1 MKTMKLFFNICLSL
15 TLIVFVVA
23 CNKPAENADT
33 EAAKEEQHDQE
44 NMHEGHDEM
53 HEGEQAATTDFSGIS
68 DEQSKN
74 VISAYL
80 EVKDALVA
88 TNADQAKEGA
98 KKMLAVLEGAE
109 GTQAVDGLKED
120 AQHIVDT
127 DEMEH
132 IREHFDLMS
141 QNIYTLAKAKDT
153 GMTLYKQHCPMA
165 FDNQGAFWL
174 SSSEEIRNP
183 YFGDKMLKCGAVKE
197 TIASK

>member
-1 MKTMKLFFNICLSL
+1 MKTMKFLINICLAM
-15 TLIVFVVA
+15 TLVAFVAA

-33 EAAKEEQHDQE
+33 ETPQEEQHE
-44 NMHEGHDEM
+44 HEGEGHDDEAS
-53 HEGEQAATTDFSGIS
+53 GENATTADFSGIS

-74 VISAYL
+74 VINAYL
-80 EVKDALVA
+80 EIKDALVA
-88 TNADQAKEGA
+88 TNAGQAKEGA
-98 KKMLAVLEGAE
+98 KKMLNAIEGAE
-109 GTQAVDGLKED
+109 SSQAVSGLKED
-120 AQHIVDT
+120 AEHIVDT

-141 QNIYTLAKAKDT
+141 QNIYALAKAKDT
-153 GMTLYKQHCPMA
+153 GLTLYKQHCPMA